1 MKQWLS
7 VFVVLMM
14 ITGCSAPQYK
24 PDPKDT
30 LFTDISNIQRDVT
43 YPTELPKL
51 PKFAC
56 LNEIPCDRIVF
67 LADQFILIEQYKEI
81 SVGNKELAQANAEAI
96 EASMIANDYLIQAG
110 TMSERMTQMT
120 AEMLREEQYQH
131 SIDIWFYRGA
141 LLLLGAFAL

>member
-14 ITGCSAPQYK
+14 LTGCSTPPYK

-30 LFTDISNIQRDVT
+30 LFTDISNVQRDVT
-43 YPTELPKL
+43 YPTELPKF

-56 LNEIPCDRIVF
+56 LNKACEQLVF
-67 LADQFILIEQYKEI
+67 QADQFILIEQYKDI
-81 SVGNKELAQANAEAI
+81 SEANKIIAEGNAEAI

-110 TMSERMTQMT
+110 TMSERMTEIT
-120 AEMLREEQYQH
+120 AEMLREEQYRH
-131 SIDIWFYRGA
+131 SIDVWFYRGT